1 MMNAL
6 QFAGV
11 LRVLV
16 ESWEAAGKKAI
27 KSQSLLGLSLDWS
40 IDGELEHGFRLPPP
54 RAYKPPW
61 SATPR
66 SPLAY
71 GPRRLRHVPS
81 HSLLLPHLILT
92 N

>member
-1 MMNAL
+1 M
-6 QFAGV
+6 
-11 LRVLV
+11 V

-27 KSQSLLGLSLDWS
+27 ESQSLLGLSLDWS
-40 IDGELEHGFRLPPP
+40 IDGVLEHGFPLHERINPHGPLL
-54 RAYKPPW
+54 R
-61 SATPR
+61 R